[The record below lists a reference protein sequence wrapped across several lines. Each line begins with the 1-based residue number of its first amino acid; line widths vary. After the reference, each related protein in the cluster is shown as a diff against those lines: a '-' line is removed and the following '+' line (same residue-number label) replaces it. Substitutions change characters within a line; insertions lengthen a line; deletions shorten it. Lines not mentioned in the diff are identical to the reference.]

1 MNYAQS
7 TVRTDKLIR
16 YQGEQIAKMI
26 GCRPEQLY
34 TKKRKSELCLIRG
47 VMMYRLRWSCGF
59 TVREVGEVFNMHWS
73 NCCYWCQRVRELQDI
88 NDELTLRLLKHIKL

>member
-1 MNYAQS
+1 MNYPRS

-26 GCRPEQLY
+26 GYRPEQLY
-34 TKKRKSELCLIRG
+34 NKKRKNELCLIRG

-59 TVREVGEVFNMHWS
+59 TVREVGEVFNMHHS
-73 NCCYWCQRVRELQDI
+73 SCCYWCQKVNDMESI